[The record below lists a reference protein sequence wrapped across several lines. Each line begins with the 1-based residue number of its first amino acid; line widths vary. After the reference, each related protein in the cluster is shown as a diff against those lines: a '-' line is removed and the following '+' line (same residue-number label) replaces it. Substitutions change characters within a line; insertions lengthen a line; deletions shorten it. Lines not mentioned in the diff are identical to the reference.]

1 MVVGFPAG
9 DGIAHHM
16 VNRSEKPA
24 TYLVIS
30 NRHPD
35 DGASYADIDLA
46 GFVHRYSSR

>member
-1 MVVGFPAG
+1 
-9 DGIAHHM
+9 M